1 MVNEIE
7 NEVNDRINETETNKE
22 NKNLNRVITA
32 KRVCD
37 LSKEDE
43 NWLVENAK
51 KGNSHEFFE
60 VMLFKN
66 GNHRI
71 KLKNGNK
78 RSVAQKN
85 IESKSGMMTNDQ
97 LLMEHVFDLESRL
110 KVMEMK
116 HKKLKKKYKGLK
128 QDIYVDVD
136 EGEAE
141 NQVSTN
147 QPEREE
153 TPSGLEARRAEMRN
167 EVKKE
172 ETKKEEVKKTED
184 IFEQRMNEA
193 QNEISS
199 NYSNVPAYMRRQQ
212 QLRGWRSRISL
223 K

>member
-1 MVNEIE
+1 MTDEEMVNEIE

-97 LLMEHVFDLESRL
+97 LLMEHVFDLEARL

-141 NQVSTN
+141 NQRAEEGGENQVSTN

-153 TPSGLEARRAEMRN
+153 T
-167 EVKKE
+167 
-172 ETKKEEVKKTED
+172 KKEEVKKNEVKKAEN

-212 QLRGWRSRISL
+212 PLRGWRSRISP

>member
-43 NWLVENAK
+43 KWLVENAK

-85 IESKSGMMTNDQ
+85 IESKAGMMTNDQ
-97 LLMEHVFDLESRL
+97 LLMEHVFDLEARL

-153 TPSGLEARRAEMRN
+153 T
-167 EVKKE
+167 
-172 ETKKEEVKKTED
+172 KKEEVKKNEVKKAEN

-212 QLRGWRSRISL
+212 PLRGWRSRISP

>member
-1 MVNEIE
+1 
-7 NEVNDRINETETNKE
+7 
-22 NKNLNRVITA
+22 
-32 KRVCD
+32 
-37 LSKEDE
+37 
-43 NWLVENAK
+43 
-51 KGNSHEFFE
+51 
-60 VMLFKN
+60 MLFKN

-85 IESKSGMMTNDQ
+85 IETKTGMMTNDQ
-97 LLMEHVFDLESRL
+97 LLMEHVFDLEARL

-136 EGEAE
+136 EGETQRAEGEAE

-153 TPSGLEARRAEMRN
+153 VKKEEVRN
-167 EVKKE
+167 EVKKAE
-172 ETKKEEVKKTED
+172 N

>member
-1 MVNEIE
+1 MTDEEMVNEIE

-85 IESKSGMMTNDQ
+85 IESKAGMMTNDQ
-97 LLMEHVFDLESRL
+97 LLMEHVFDLEARL

-141 NQVSTN
+141 NQRAEEGGENQVSTN
-147 QPEREE
+147 QPER
-153 TPSGLEARRAEMRN
+153 
-167 EVKKE
+167 E

-193 QNEISS
+193 QNEIST

-212 QLRGWRSRISL
+212 PLRGWRSRISL

>member
-1 MVNEIE
+1 MTDEEMVNEIE

-141 NQVSTN
+141 NQRAEEGGENQVSTN

-153 TPSGLEARRAEMRN
+153 T
-167 EVKKE
+167 
-172 ETKKEEVKKTED
+172 KKEEVKKNEVKKTEN

>member
-43 NWLVENAK
+43 KWLVENAK

-85 IESKSGMMTNDQ
+85 IETKAGMMTNDQ
-97 LLMEHVFDLESRL
+97 LLMEHVFDLEARL

-153 TPSGLEARRAEMRN
+153 T
-167 EVKKE
+167 
-172 ETKKEEVKKTED
+172 KKEEVKKTED

-212 QLRGWRSRISL
+212 PLRGWRSRISL

>member
-85 IESKSGMMTNDQ
+85 IESKAGMMTNDQ
-97 LLMEHVFDLESRL
+97 LLMEHVFDLEARL

-136 EGEAE
+136 DEGGDNRRAEEGGE

-153 TPSGLEARRAEMRN
+153 TKKE
-167 EVKKE
+167 EVKKND
-172 ETKKEEVKKTED
+172 VKKTED

-212 QLRGWRSRISL
+212 PLRGWRSRISL

>member
-85 IESKSGMMTNDQ
+85 IETKAGMMTNDQ
-97 LLMEHVFDLESRL
+97 LLMEHVFDLEARL

-136 EGEAE
+136 DEGGDNRRAEEGGE

-153 TPSGLEARRAEMRN
+153 T
-167 EVKKE
+167 KKE

>member
-43 NWLVENAK
+43 KWLVENAK

-85 IESKSGMMTNDQ
+85 IETKAGMMTNDQ
-97 LLMEHVFDLESRL
+97 LLMEHVFDLEARL

-153 TPSGLEARRAEMRN
+153 T
-167 EVKKE
+167 KKE
-172 ETKKEEVKKTED
+172 ETKKEEVKKEEVKKAEN

-199 NYSNVPAYMRRQQ
+199 NYSNVPSYMRRQQ
-212 QLRGWRSRISL
+212 PLRGWRSRISL

>member
-51 KGNSHEFFE
+51 KGNSHEYFE

-85 IESKSGMMTNDQ
+85 IESKAGMMTNDQ
-97 LLMEHVFDLESRL
+97 LLMEHVFDLEARL

-136 EGEAE
+136 DEGGENQRAE
-141 NQVSTN
+141 EGGDNQVSTN

-153 TPSGLEARRAEMRN
+153 T
-167 EVKKE
+167 
-172 ETKKEEVKKTED
+172 KKEEVKKNEVKKAEN

-193 QNEISS
+193 QNEIST

-212 QLRGWRSRISL
+212 PLRGWRSRISP

>member
-97 LLMEHVFDLESRL
+97 LLMEHVFDLEARL

-136 EGEAE
+136 DEGGENQRAEEGGE

-153 TPSGLEARRAEMRN
+153 T
-167 EVKKE
+167 
-172 ETKKEEVKKTED
+172 KKEEVKKNEVKKAEN

-193 QNEISS
+193 QNEIST

-212 QLRGWRSRISL
+212 PLRGWRSRISL

>member
-1 MVNEIE
+1 MTDEEMVNEIE

-97 LLMEHVFDLESRL
+97 LLMEHVFDLEARL

-136 EGEAE
+136 DEGGENQRAEEGGE

-153 TPSGLEARRAEMRN
+153 T
-167 EVKKE
+167 
-172 ETKKEEVKKTED
+172 KKEEVKKNEVKKTEN

-212 QLRGWRSRISL
+212 PLRGWRSRISL

>member
-43 NWLVENAK
+43 KWLVENAK

-85 IESKSGMMTNDQ
+85 IETKAGMMTNDQ
-97 LLMEHVFDLESRL
+97 LLMEHVFDLEARL

-136 EGEAE
+136 DEGGE

-153 TPSGLEARRAEMRN
+153 T
-167 EVKKE
+167 KKE

-212 QLRGWRSRISL
+212 PLRGWRSRISP

>member
-1 MVNEIE
+1 MTDEEMVNEIE

-97 LLMEHVFDLESRL
+97 LLMEHVFDLEARL

-141 NQVSTN
+141 NQRAEEGGENQVSTN

-153 TPSGLEARRAEMRN
+153 TKKE
-167 EVKKE
+167 EVKKN
-172 ETKKEEVKKTED
+172 EVKKTED

-193 QNEISS
+193 QNEIST

-212 QLRGWRSRISL
+212 PLRGWRSRISL

>member
-1 MVNEIE
+1 MTDEEMVNEIE

-85 IESKSGMMTNDQ
+85 IETKAGMMTNDQ
-97 LLMEHVFDLESRL
+97 LLMEHVFDLEARL

-136 EGEAE
+136 DEGGD

-153 TPSGLEARRAEMRN
+153 TKKV
-167 EVKKE
+167 EVKKND
-172 ETKKEEVKKTED
+172 VKKTED

-193 QNEISS
+193 QNEIST

-212 QLRGWRSRISL
+212 PLRGWRSRISL

>member
-1 MVNEIE
+1 MTDEEMVNEIE

-43 NWLVENAK
+43 KWLVENAK

-85 IESKSGMMTNDQ
+85 IETKAGMMTNDQ
-97 LLMEHVFDLESRL
+97 LLMEHVFDLEARL

-153 TPSGLEARRAEMRN
+153 T
-167 EVKKE
+167 KKE
-172 ETKKEEVKKTED
+172 ETKKEEVKKEEVKKAEN

-199 NYSNVPAYMRRQQ
+199 NYSNVSAYMRRQQ
-212 QLRGWRSRISL
+212 PLRGWRSRISL

>member
-1 MVNEIE
+1 MTDEEMVNEIE

-43 NWLVENAK
+43 KWLVENAK

-85 IESKSGMMTNDQ
+85 IETKAGMMTNDQ
-97 LLMEHVFDLESRL
+97 LLMEHVFDLEARL

-153 TPSGLEARRAEMRN
+153 T
-167 EVKKE
+167 KKE
-172 ETKKEEVKKTED
+172 ETKTEEVKKNDVKKTED

-212 QLRGWRSRISL
+212 PLRGWRSRISL

>member
-1 MVNEIE
+1 MTDEEMVNEIE

-43 NWLVENAK
+43 KWLVENAK

-85 IESKSGMMTNDQ
+85 IESKAGMMTNDQ
-97 LLMEHVFDLESRL
+97 LLMEHVFDLEARL

-136 EGEAE
+136 DEGGE

-153 TPSGLEARRAEMRN
+153 T
-167 EVKKE
+167 KKE

>member
-85 IESKSGMMTNDQ
+85 IESKAGMMTNDQ
-97 LLMEHVFDLESRL
+97 LLMEHVFDLEARL

-141 NQVSTN
+141 NQRAEEGGENQVSTN

-153 TPSGLEARRAEMRN
+153 N
-167 EVKKE
+167 
-172 ETKKEEVKKTED
+172 KKEEVKKNEVKKAEN

-193 QNEISS
+193 QNEIST

-212 QLRGWRSRISL
+212 PLRGWRSRISP

>member
-85 IESKSGMMTNDQ
+85 IETKAGMMTNDQ
-97 LLMEHVFDLESRL
+97 LLMEHVFDLEARL

-136 EGEAE
+136 DEGGDNRRAEEGGE

-153 TPSGLEARRAEMRN
+153 T
-167 EVKKE
+167 
-172 ETKKEEVKKTED
+172 KKEEVKKNEVKKAEN

-212 QLRGWRSRISL
+212 PLRGWRSRISL

>member
-7 NEVNDRINETETNKE
+7 NEVNDRINESSNGG
-22 NKNLNRVITA
+22 NVNRVITA

-51 KGNSHEFFE
+51 KGNKHDFFE

-85 IESKSGMMTNDQ
+85 IETKAGMMTNDQ

-141 NQVSTN
+141 NQRAEEGGENQVSTN

-153 TPSGLEARRAEMRN
+153 T
-167 EVKKE
+167 
-172 ETKKEEVKKTED
+172 KKEEVKKNEVKKAEN

-212 QLRGWRSRISL
+212 PLRGWRSRISP

>member
-97 LLMEHVFDLESRL
+97 LLMEHVFDLEARL

-136 EGEAE
+136 DEGGENQRAEEGGE

-153 TPSGLEARRAEMRN
+153 T
-167 EVKKE
+167 
-172 ETKKEEVKKTED
+172 KKEEVKKNEVKKTEN

>member
-97 LLMEHVFDLESRL
+97 LLMEHVFDLEARL

-136 EGEAE
+136 DEGGENQRAEEGGE

-153 TPSGLEARRAEMRN
+153 N
-167 EVKKE
+167 
-172 ETKKEEVKKTED
+172 KKEEVKKNEVKKAEN

-212 QLRGWRSRISL
+212 PLRGWRSRISP

>member
-1 MVNEIE
+1 MTDEEMVNEIE

-85 IESKSGMMTNDQ
+85 IETKAGMMTNDQ

-136 EGEAE
+136 DEGVD

-153 TPSGLEARRAEMRN
+153 T
-167 EVKKE
+167 KKE

-193 QNEISS
+193 QNEIST

-212 QLRGWRSRISL
+212 PLRGWRSRISL

>member
-97 LLMEHVFDLESRL
+97 LLMEHVFDLEARL

-141 NQVSTN
+141 NQRAEEGGENQVSTN

-153 TPSGLEARRAEMRN
+153 T
-167 EVKKE
+167 
-172 ETKKEEVKKTED
+172 KKEEVKKNEVKKAEN

-212 QLRGWRSRISL
+212 PLRGWRSRISP

>member
-141 NQVSTN
+141 NQRAEEGGENQVSTN

-153 TPSGLEARRAEMRN
+153 N
-167 EVKKE
+167 
-172 ETKKEEVKKTED
+172 KKEEVKKNEVKKAEN

-193 QNEISS
+193 QNEIST

-212 QLRGWRSRISL
+212 PLRGWRSRISL

>member
-1 MVNEIE
+1 MADDEMVNEIE

-85 IESKSGMMTNDQ
+85 IESKAGMMTNDQ

-153 TPSGLEARRAEMRN
+153 TKKEEVRN
-167 EVKKE
+167 EVKKAE
-172 ETKKEEVKKTED
+172 N

-212 QLRGWRSRISL
+212 PLRGWRSRISL